1 MVSRK
6 GFCQAVEDMLASL
19 PRSAGR
25 VYRGN
30 EDCGLVKSATLTAR
44 CARLGWDIHE
54 NTIAKIEAQIR
65 CVTDQ
70 ESVLLARALGVSL
83 LDVFPK
89 AMLPQKRSSRS

>member
-6 GFCQAVEDMLASL
+6 GFCQAVDDMPASL
-19 PRSAGR
+19 LRSARG

-30 EDCGLVKSATLTAR
+30 EVCGIVKSAMLTAR

-54 NTIAKIEAQIR
+54 STIAKIEAQIR
-65 CVTDQ
+65 CVTDR
-70 ESVLLARALGVSL
+70 ESLLLARALGVSL

>member
-1 MVSRK
+1 MGKAAPQNIVGPIVRK
-6 GFCQAVEDMLASL
+6 IRYEKDWTQAM
-19 PRSAGR
+19 
-25 VYRGN
+25 
-30 EDCGLVKSATLTAR
+30 LTAR

-54 NTIAKIEAQIR
+54 STIAKIEAQIR

-89 AMLPQKRSSRS
+89 AMLPQKRSS